1 MNNQN
6 FASILSRLQPRD
18 RICLFGAGDFLFS
31 SNRQNRRPSAVCYYL
46 VRHYE
51 VIRSEFE
58 LILVYN

>member
-18 RICLFGAGDFLFS
+18 RICLFGAGDFLFF
-31 SNRQNRRPSAVCYYL
+31 SNRQNRPSAVFYYL